1 MRSKSVRQLRCLLS
15 QWTCITHIHCH
26 GSEEAGVLGAIE
38 EALDQLKEEDEFSLY
53 AIVNCLLVNGSLRV
67 LIDELL
73 QELNVKRHA
82 KVETVEALA
91 VFLGTHIF
99 SEKERVKLTIV
110 LDQAQALSSLPTST
124 VKSLLSLPKSITSAC
139 PSSSQEPLI
148 RFVTRS
154 ELPWNWIH
162 MLNTVSWP
170 ISIGF
175 ESPTEEECID
185 LLAEFLEN
193 DGINRR
199 VIEYVVRAVF
209 FECRDANRIL
219 EIIHLVCSKY
229 TEKHGDIN
237 ELKNFKLLPVL
248 EALNETDCFY
258 QDENERDEPITL
270 PLCSKY
276 LLIASFCASHNP
288 PTTDKRYFVKFH
300 GKEKRSDAR
309 ERRAELSAEQ
319 RDADAKTVDLQRIK
333 CIYLALT
340 ELYPVKDIDM
350 NVDINSQIANLCCS
364 GLIARTTSSANFDQ
378 PRFRCLLSFE
388 NVNEIA
394 QSLRIP
400 LTDYLDGWK

>member
-1 MRSKSVRQLRCLLS
+1 MRSKSVRQLQSLLS
-15 QWTCITHIHCH
+15 QWTSITHIHCH

-38 EALDQLKEEDEFSLY
+38 QALDRLKEEDEFSLY
-53 AIVNCLLVNGSLRV
+53 AVVNCLLVNGSLRV

-73 QELNVKRHA
+73 QQLDVKRHG

-91 VFLGTHIF
+91 VFLKTHIF

-124 VKSLLSLPKSITSAC
+124 VKSLLSLPKSISLAC
-139 PSSSQEPLI
+139 PTSSQEPLI

-185 LLAEFLEN
+185 LLAEVLES
-193 DGINRR
+193 DGVQRR

-219 EIIHLVCSKY
+219 EIIRLVCSKY

-237 ELKNFKLLPVL
+237 ELKNLKLLPVL

-258 QDENERDEPITL
+258 QDENERDEPINL

-288 PTTDKRYFVKFH
+288 PATDRRYFVKFH

-319 RDADAKTVDLQRIK
+319 READAKAADLQRIK

-340 ELYPVKDIDM
+340 ELYPVKAIDM
-350 NVDINSQIANLCCS
+350 NVDINAQVCAL
-364 GLIARTTSSANFDQ
+364 FYV
-378 PRFRCLLSFE
+378 FRNS
-388 NVNEIA
+388 
-394 QSLRIP
+394 
-400 LTDYLDGWK
+400 